1 MSDLI
6 NKASLQLREL
16 IMDALGK
23 LTAEN
28 AVPAVPLPDFNIEIP
43 ADKSHGDFAANTAM
57 VCAKAFRLPPR
68 KIAELICDKIDLN
81 GSLFERS
88 EIAGPGF
95 MNFFLGRKWFSD
107 VVENVLSEKE
117 NFGKTEL
124 GKGKKVLVEF
134 VSANP
139 TGPMHIGNARGG
151 AIGDCLASV
160 LQWAGYH
167 AEREFYVNDAG
178 NQIEKF
184 GKSLSLRYMQL
195 CSEKGQQLIYE
206 YRNDTEKLCAEIYAL
221 SGEGQDFEM
230 PEDVYL
236 GTDIIEHA
244 ANYYHDHIFELQEL
258 SEEDRRKALVE
269 YALPLN
275 IEGLERDLRK
285 YRIEYDNWFRESTIH
300 AKNETAKVVDKLMET
315 GHAYEQD
322 GAVWFKATEYGLD
335 KDFVLKRSNGLYTY
349 IVPDIAYHYDK
360 LVTRGFDKAI
370 NVLGA
375 DHHGYVPRLKAA
387 LTALGVDANKLD
399 VVLMQMVRLVRQGEV
414 VKLSKRSGKAITL
427 VTLLDEIPIDAARFY
442 FNLREANSQFEF
454 DLDLAVEKSSQNPVY
469 YVQYAHARICS
480 LLSNLSAEGVEI
492 PDSADFSLLDNPREI
507 ELIRHIASLP
517 KEINLAAKSYDPA
530 KITKYTIDLATLFHR
545 FYDACSVKNAESK
558 ELMNARI
565 LLCIAVRQVLRNAL
579 TILNVTQPEKM

>member
-6 NKASLQLREL
+6 NKASLQLNEM
-16 IMDALGK
+16 IMEALGA
-23 LTAEN
+23 LVAEK
-28 AVPAVPLPDFNIEIP
+28 AVPAVPVPAFTIEIP

-57 VCAKAFRLPPR
+57 VCARAFRLPPR
-68 KIAELICDKIDLN
+68 KIAELICSKLDLKDTI
-81 GSLFERS
+81 FERT
-88 EIAGPGF
+88 EVAGPGF
-95 MNFFLGRKWFSD
+95 INFFLGRKWFSD
-107 VVENVLSEKE
+107 VVRNVLDEKDDY
-117 NFGKTEL
+117 GKTEL
-124 GKGKKVLVEF
+124 GKGKKVLIEF

-160 LQWAGYH
+160 MQWAGYH

-195 CSEKGQQLIYE
+195 CSDKGQQLIYDN
-206 YRNDTEKLCAEIYAL
+206 RNDTEKLCAEIYAL

-230 PEDVYL
+230 PDDVYL

-244 ANYYHDHIFELQEL
+244 ANYYKAHTFELQEL
-258 SEEDRRKALVE
+258 SEEERRKALVD

-275 IEGLERDLRK
+275 IQGLERDLKK
-285 YRIEYDNWFRESTIH
+285 YRIVYDNWFRESTIH
-300 AKNETAKVVDKLMET
+300 AKNDTKHVVDKLMES

-322 GAVWFKATEYGLD
+322 GAIWFRATEYGLD
-335 KDFVLKRSNGLYTY
+335 KDFVLRRSNGLYTY

-387 LTALGVDANKLD
+387 LSALGVDTSKLD

-480 LLSNLSAEGVEI
+480 MLRNLSEEGVQI
-492 PDSADFSLLDNPREI
+492 PESADFDLLSDPREI

-517 KEINLAAKSYDPA
+517 KEIDLAAKSYDPA
-530 KITKYTIDLATLFHR
+530 KITKYAIDLATLFHR
-545 FYDACSVKNAESK
+545 FYDGCSVKNAES
-558 ELMNARI
+558 EALRNAR
-565 LLCIAVRQVLRNAL
+565 LLLSIAVRQTLRNVL
-579 TILNVTQPEKM
+579 TILNIGQPEKM